1 MIYRIYLPDLFA
13 YRENKTKLCILTIF
27 NLLYFFL
34 AAEEKTGGGSGE
46 RKRDGMLVGKRFNA
60 AYIISVWDSARQFLS
75 ARAEILLSL
84 MKLLL
89 AASVNQN

>member
-1 MIYRIYLPDLFA
+1 
-13 YRENKTKLCILTIF
+13 
-27 NLLYFFL
+27 
-34 AAEEKTGGGSGE
+34 
-46 RKRDGMLVGKRFNA
+46 MLVGKRFNA

-89 AASVNQN
+89 AASVTQNLLTFVP

>member
-1 MIYRIYLPDLFA
+1 MG
-13 YRENKTKLCILTIF
+13 K
-27 NLLYFFL
+27 
-34 AAEEKTGGGSGE
+34 GGGGGCCE

-89 AASVNQN
+89 AASATQNLLTFVP